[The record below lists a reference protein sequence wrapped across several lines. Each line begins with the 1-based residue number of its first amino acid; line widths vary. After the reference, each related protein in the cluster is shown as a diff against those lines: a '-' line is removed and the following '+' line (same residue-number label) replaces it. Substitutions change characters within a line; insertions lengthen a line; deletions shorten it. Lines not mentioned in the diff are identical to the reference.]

1 MVDPERVEQQ
11 IHLIRRYTQNLQDI
25 ARNPLAE
32 FLDDPHAV
40 GSARYYLQVSIES
53 CINIANHIIASEG
66 LRAPRDYKDS
76 FQVLNEAGILPDDL
90 TPTMRAMAGLRNLLV
105 HLYWEVDDEMI
116 YADIRGRLD
125 DFEAFIARVLD
136 FVVSQDNVEGNEHGD
151 TSHGMR

>member
-11 IHLIRRYTQNLQDI
+11 IHLIRRYTRNLQDI

-40 GSARYYLQVSIES
+40 GSARYYLQASIES

-66 LRAPRDYKDS
+66 FRAPRDYKDS
-76 FQVLNEAGILPDDL
+76 FRILNEAGILPDDL
-90 TPTMRAMAGLRNLLV
+90 SRTMRAMAGLRNLLV

-125 DFEAFIARVLD
+125 DFEAFIAHILD